1 MVGAGAW
8 STVMAVCVFRTVD
21 GGDGIEVV
29 DAARGVGEGESG
41 VLADG

>member
-8 STVMAVCVFRTVD
+8 STVMVVGVVRTVD
-21 GGDGIEVV
+21 GGDGIGVV
-29 DAARGVGEGESG
+29 DAARGVREGESG